1 MKHSRISLLERAAEV
16 YDFGS
21 ALRRQQIQPD
31 AGGPSDPRHQPVRSP
46 LAQPVVEPPVVTAE
60 PVTPEA
66 EDELWLE
73 PALDGEAAEPPA
85 PETLPDG
92 TAVVN
97 RVRLAE
103 AGFIVPDAPVT
114 GLAEEFRLIK
124 RRLLAN
130 IDHMGAL
137 PVEKRRSVLVCSGH
151 PKEGKS
157 FCAVNLALSLA
168 GERDL
173 EVLLVDGDF
182 TKPAVPGM
190 LGIASGPGLVDALA
204 DQGTDPEQFVIRT
217 DVAGLSV
224 LPAGRKQ
231 NNVPEL
237 LASGRT
243 RDVLA
248 RLVAADQ
255 RRIILFDS
263 PPALM
268 ASPATVLA
276 SHVGQALVVVRAD
289 RTTEADLRDTIGLLS
304 SCDHVSLMLNGAAFA
319 VSGRKYGGY
328 EGYGHGD

>member
-21 ALRRQQIQPD
+21 ALRRQPVQPD
-31 AGGPSDPRHQPVRSP
+31 AGGPVDPAHQPARTP
-46 LAQPVVEPPVVTAE
+46 PPQPVVDRTPLAGEPASQQ
-60 PVTPEA
+60 A

-73 PALDGEAAEPPA
+73 PAWDGRADEAPT
-85 PETLPDG
+85 PETLSDG

-103 AGFIVPDAPVT
+103 MGLIVPDASVT

-130 IDHMGAL
+130 IDHMGTL
-137 PVEKRRSVLVCSGH
+137 PAEKRRSVLVCSGH
-151 PKEGKS
+151 PKEGKT

-168 GERDL
+168 SEREV

-182 TKPAVPGM
+182 TKPDVPAM
-190 LGIASGPGLVDALA
+190 LGIATGPGLVDALA
-204 DQGTDPEQFVIRT
+204 DQGADPEQFVIRT

-243 RDVLA
+243 REVLA
-248 RLVAADQ
+248 RLVAADP

-268 ASPATVLA
+268 ASPVTVLA

-289 RTTEADLRDTIGLLS
+289 QTTEADLRDTIGLLS
-304 SCDHVSLMLNGAAFA
+304 SCDHVSLMLNGAAFG

>member
-16 YDFGS
+16 YDFG
-21 ALRRQQIQPD
+21 ATLRRQQVRPGPAAPD
-31 AGGPSDPRHQPVRSP
+31 RAGQLEKAPSPE
-46 LAQPVVEPPVVTAE
+46 PVVDPIPVSAE
-60 PVTPEA
+60 PAAAVA

-73 PALDGEAAEPPA
+73 PAWDGQADEVPK
-85 PETLPDG
+85 PETHSDG

-97 RVRLAE
+97 RVRLADM
-103 AGFIVPDAPVT
+103 GFIVPDAPVT

-130 IDHMGAL
+130 IDHMSAL

-168 GERDL
+168 GEREV

-182 TKPAVPGM
+182 TKPDVPSM
-190 LGIASGPGLVDALA
+190 LGIATGPGLVEALA
-204 DQGTDPEQFVIRT
+204 DQRSDPEQFVIRT

-243 RDVLA
+243 REVLA
-248 RLVAADQ
+248 RLVTADP

-276 SHVGQALVVVRAD
+276 AHVGQALVVVRAD